1 MKILHNI
8 FFKQTFFLLFILLLV
23 ISCKEPASDTIRI
36 GVLDGPSAISFIR
49 LIDKPLI
56 INGKKTEVIIK
67 SDPQQIQ
74 ALMMQKKLDFAILPT
89 VMSANLF
96 NKGIPY
102 KIVAIPVWG
111 TLYLVTSDHE
121 ISSPENL
128 AGKQISVFGQSA
140 TPDILLQSFIKYYQ
154 LKNVKID
161 YSFGGN
167 HELANALMQKKVR
180 TAVLSEPL
188 VSNILH
194 LDSTFRIVT
203 KLNCEYLFNNTN
215 TNIFAQTSFLVSD
228 KFISDYQAQIHIIS
242 DAYSNS
248 CKFVNEH
255 PDEAVKLCIKH
266 HLLSNQVDARRVIQL
281 CSIRYIG
288 AFAVEP
294 ELMRYLSVIYNYNP
308 SLIGGK
314 MPDRDIIYQ
323 P

>member
-1 MKILHNI
+1 MTFLKNRFSLQTLYILFVI
-8 FFKQTFFLLFILLLV
+8 FCCF
-23 ISCKEPASDTIRI
+23 SCKKPASDTIRI

-49 LIDKPLI
+49 LIDKPLF

-89 VMSANLF
+89 VMSANLY
-96 NKGIPY
+96 NKGIHY
-102 KIVAIPVWG
+102 KIVAIPIWG
-111 TLYLVTSDHE
+111 TLYLVTSDQKI
-121 ISSPENL
+121 ISPDYLN
-128 AGKQISVFGQSA
+128 GTRISVFGQGA

-154 LKNVKID
+154 LKNVQID
-161 YSFGGN
+161 YSFTGN
-167 HELANALMQKKVR
+167 QELANALLQKKVK

-194 LDSTFRIVT
+194 LDSTLRIVT
-203 KLNCEYLFNNTN
+203 KLNCEYLFNNNN

-228 KFISDYQAQIHIIS
+228 KFISNYPDLIRVIS

-248 CKFVNEH
+248 CKFVNEQ
-255 PDEAVKLCIKH
+255 PEEAVNLCLKH
-266 HLLSNQVDARRVIQL
+266 RLLTNQLAARKEIEL
-281 CSIRYIG
+281 CSIKYIG

-294 ELMRYLSVIYNYNP
+294 ELMKYLSVIYNYNP
-308 SLIGGK
+308 ALIGSK